1 MVITRRAF
9 KISRSIIAWL
19 PNEVLFFIIAYAA
32 HPELLSLCLT
42 SRLMREISTRFLYR
56 GVHLNTKKT
65 LKLFLRV
72 DRWCTSPPALS
83 HVQKF
88 LVKQDLKL
96 AEAHVT
102 QITRVVLLM
111 TSLKHLLLYLAEPI
125 EFHQLLQDGVFPN
138 LVTFRYIVQ
147 PNTASAFIGFLHRHP
162 TINNLTFASEES
174 IQFPRR
180 ADSTYL
186 KIYEGPNWGLSL
198 FDVSGLTSV
207 SLMWYSDGVDIDC
220 CLSQLTEA
228 KDLECIVI
236 LTSTTTPT
244 EAEILAGIS
253 RHAPHVKVLR
263 LRSLVAKQVGLS
275 LEQAVEI
282 QGHLHKFSALS
293 TIELPA
299 VDYNTEFRLDHDMQA
314 LKLWQDA
321 CKTISSATLNSIIWQ
336 SVNGEWYCANSGIK
350 RLITMM
356 KEGVLGPTFVLVPA
370 FEF

>member
-42 SRLMREISTRFLYR
+42 SGNIHAFP
-56 GVHLNTKKT
+56 VPW
-65 LKLFLRV
+65 
-72 DRWCTSPPALS
+72 WCTSPPALS

-88 LVKQDLKL
+88 FVKQDLKL

-321 CKTISSATLNSIIWQ
+321 CKTISSATLTRPEDSIIWQ

-356 KEGVLGPTFVLVPA
+356 KEDFKVRCLHAMKVTHNRSKFA
-370 FEF
+370 KITK